1 VTTVLPA
8 RPGAVLPARPS
19 AAERRAAPSL
29 AAAVRDLDRRRARSR
44 QRMIGASELGECR
57 RRAAYRVARR
67 RPTNTRTGLQAF
79 LGTELHRGVLRAL
92 RRQYGGLT
100 EVGLKGEQVKGRC
113 DWWHASVV
121 EDLKTTSRFGFERV
135 LTRGVPAKHW
145 FQVAVYAWLLR
156 TGQTNDRRLAPGA
169 ATDVAG
175 MRIRYLSRDTGEDVV
190 FESEHDPALTAEAIL
205 WLTEVYATVE
215 DEGVDAVP
223 RDGFGPGV
231 DTMCDWCPFL
241 DLCWGRPV
249 EPETEGDVSRQ
260 SRLTVTDE
268 DYVEAVHDYDAW
280 RAAEQEAKRHK
291 EYARERLRGRS
302 GLAGELHCEWSG
314 GGLRTQVDK
323 DAAVERLIDL
333 GEQVPSRRVRSP
345 QTIRVTRTGTRAD
358 PEPDVAADPAAATD
372 LAAAAD

>member
-1 VTTVLPA
+1 MT
-8 RPGAVLPARPS
+8 AVLPARPS

-29 AAAVRDLDRRRARSR
+29 AAAVRDLDSRRARSR

-57 RRAAYRVARR
+57 RRAAYRIARR

-79 LGTELHRGVLRAL
+79 MGTELHRGVLRAL

-100 EVGLKGEQVKGRC
+100 EVGLRGEQVRGRC
-113 DWWHASVV
+113 DWWHAPVV

-135 LTRGVPAKHW
+135 LTRGVPVRHW

-156 TGQTNDRRLAPGA
+156 TGQTADRRLPAGDGQ
-169 ATDVAG
+169 DVDG
-175 MRIRYLSRDTGEDVV
+175 LRIRYLSRDSGEDVV
-190 FESEHDPALTAEAIL
+190 FEADHDPALTAEAIM
-205 WLTEVYATVE
+205 WLTDVYAAVE

-241 DLCWGRPV
+241 DLCWGPPV
-249 EPETEGDVSRQ
+249 DPETEGEVSRQ

-280 RAAEQEAKRHK
+280 RAAENEAKRHK

-302 GLAGELHCEWSG
+302 GPADDLYCEWSG

-323 DAAVERLIDL
+323 DAAVERLVEL
-333 GEQVPSRRVRSP
+333 GEVLPTRRTRSP
-345 QTIRVTRTGTRAD
+345 QTIRVTRSGTRQD
-358 PEPDVAADPAAATD
+358 RAAGPA
-372 LAAAAD
+372 

>member
-1 VTTVLPA
+1 MT
-8 RPGAVLPARPS
+8 AVLPARPS

-79 LGTELHRGVLRAL
+79 MGTELHRGVLRAL

-100 EVGLKGEQVKGRC
+100 EVGLKGEQVRGRC
-113 DWWHASVV
+113 DWWHTPVV
-121 EDLKTTSRFGFERV
+121 EDLKTTSRFGFER
-135 LTRGVPAKHW
+135 
-145 FQVAVYAWLLR
+145 
-156 TGQTNDRRLAPGA
+156 
-169 ATDVAG
+169 
-175 MRIRYLSRDTGEDVV
+175 
-190 FESEHDPALTAEAIL
+190 
-205 WLTEVYATVE
+205 
-215 DEGVDAVP
+215 AVP
-223 RDGFGPGV
+223 RGGFGPGV

-241 DLCWGRPV
+241 DLCWGPPV
-249 EPETEGDVSRQ
+249 DPETEGDVSRQ

-280 RAAEQEAKRHK
+280 RAAENEAKRHK

-302 GLAGELHCEWSG
+302 GAAGDLYCEWSG

-323 DAAVERLIDL
+323 DAAVERLAEL
-333 GEQVPSRRVRSP
+333 GEAVPTRRVRSP
-345 QTIRVTRTGTRAD
+345 QAVRVTRNGTR
-358 PEPDVAADPAAATD
+358 PD
-372 LAAAAD
+372 

>member
-1 VTTVLPA
+1 VT
-8 RPGAVLPARPS
+8 AVLPARPS

-29 AAAVRDLDRRRARSR
+29 AAAVRDLDSRRARSR

-57 RRAAYRVARR
+57 RRAAYRIARR

-79 LGTELHRGVLRAL
+79 MGTELHRGVLRAL

-100 EVGLKGEQVKGRC
+100 EVGLKGEQVRGRC
-113 DWWHASVV
+113 DWWHAPVV

-135 LTRGVPAKHW
+135 LTRGVPVRHW

-156 TGQTNDRRLAPGA
+156 TGQTADRRVPAGDGQ
-169 ATDVAG
+169 DVDG
-175 MRIRYLSRDTGEDVV
+175 LRIRYLSRDSGEDVV
-190 FESEHDPALTAEAIL
+190 FEADHDPALTAEAIM
-205 WLTEVYATVE
+205 WLTDVYATVE
-215 DEGVDAVP
+215 DDGADAVP

-241 DLCWGRPV
+241 DLCWGPPV
-249 EPETEGDVSRQ
+249 DPGTEGDVSRQ

-280 RAAEQEAKRHK
+280 RAAENEAKRHK

-302 GLAGELHCEWSG
+302 GPADDLYCEWSG

-323 DAAVERLIDL
+323 DAAVERLVEL
-333 GEQVPSRRVRSP
+333 GEVLPTRRTRSA
-345 QTIRVTRTGTRAD
+345 QTIRVTRNGTKQD
-358 PEPDVAADPAAATD
+358 
-372 LAAAAD
+372 

>member
-1 VTTVLPA
+1 MEGDAMT
-8 RPGAVLPARPS
+8 AVLPARPS

-29 AAAVRDLDRRRARSR
+29 AAAVRDLDRRRSRSR

-100 EVGLKGEQVKGRC
+100 EVALKGEQVKGRC
-113 DWWHASVV
+113 DWWHAPVV

-135 LTRGVPAKHW
+135 LTRGVPVRHW

-156 TGQTNDRRLAPGA
+156 TGQTADRRLPAGSA
-169 ATDVAG
+169 QDVDG
-175 MRIRYLSRDTGEDVV
+175 LRIRYLSRDSGEDVV
-190 FESEHDPALTAEAIL
+190 FEAGHDPALTAEAL
-205 WLTEVYATVE
+205 MWLTDVYATVE
-215 DEGVDAVP
+215 EEGDEAVP

-241 DLCWGRPV
+241 DLCWGLPV
-249 EPETEGDVSRQ
+249 DPETEGDVSRQ

-268 DYVEAVHDYDAW
+268 DYVAAVRDYDAA
-280 RAAEQEAKRHK
+280 RAAENEARRSK

-302 GLAGELHCEWSG
+302 GPAGELHCEWSG

-323 DAAVERLIDL
+323 DAAVERLAEL
-333 GEQVPSRRVRSP
+333 GEVVPTRTGRSP
-345 QTIRVTRTGTRAD
+345 QTIRVTRNGVR
-358 PEPDVAADPAAATD
+358 PD
-372 LAAAAD
+372 

>member
-1 VTTVLPA
+1 MT
-8 RPGAVLPARPS
+8 AVLPARPS

-29 AAAVRDLDRRRARSR
+29 AAAVRDLDRRRSRSR

-57 RRAAYRVARR
+57 RRAAYRIARR

-100 EVGLKGEQVKGRC
+100 EVALRGEQVKGRC
-113 DWWHASVV
+113 DWWHEPVV

-135 LTRGVPAKHW
+135 LTRGVPTRHW

-156 TGQTNDRRLAPGA
+156 TGQTADRRLPAGSA
-169 ATDVAG
+169 QDVDG
-175 MRIRYLSRDTGEDVV
+175 LRIRYLSRDSGEDVV
-190 FESEHDPALTAEAIL
+190 FEAGHDPALTAEAL
-205 WLTEVYATVE
+205 MWLTDVYATVE
-215 DEGVDAVP
+215 EEGDEAVP

-241 DLCWGRPV
+241 DRCWGLPV
-249 EPETEGDVSRQ
+249 DPETEGEASRQ

-268 DYVEAVHDYDAW
+268 DFAAAVRDYDAA
-280 RAAEQEAKRHK
+280 RAAENEARRAK

-302 GLAGELHCEWSG
+302 GPAGELQCEWSG
-314 GGLRTQVDK
+314 GALRSEVDR
-323 DAAVERLIDL
+323 DAAVERLAEL
-333 GEQVPSRRVRSP
+333 GEAVPTRTTRSP
-345 QTIRVTRTGTRAD
+345 RTIRVTRTGTR
-358 PEPDVAADPAAATD
+358 PD
-372 LAAAAD
+372 

>member
-1 VTTVLPA
+1 MT
-8 RPGAVLPARPS
+8 AVLPVRPS

-100 EVGLKGEQVKGRC
+100 EVGLEGEQVKGRC
-113 DWWHASVV
+113 DWWHDPVV

-156 TGQTNDRRLAPGA
+156 TGQTHDRRLPAG
-169 ATDVAG
+169 TGQEVEG
-175 MRIRYLSRDTGEDVV
+175 MRIRYLSRDSGEDVV
-190 FESEHDPALTAEAIL
+190 FEAEQDPALTAEALL
-205 WLTEVYATVE
+205 WLTEVYGTVE
-215 DEGVDAVP
+215 DEGVEAVP

-241 DLCWGRPV
+241 DLCWGPPV
-249 EPETEGDVSRQ
+249 DPETESGASRQ

-280 RAAEQEAKRHK
+280 RAAENEARRHK

-302 GLAGELHCEWSG
+302 GPADDLYCEWSG

-323 DAAVERLIDL
+323 DAAVERLAEL
-333 GEQVPSRRVRSP
+333 GEVVPTRRVRSP
-345 QTIRVTRTGTRAD
+345 QTIRVTRNGTR
-358 PEPDVAADPAAATD
+358 PD
-372 LAAAAD
+372 